1 MLSNDDQGIELTD
14 FDDMMDWVG
23 DWAPEFGLLGTI
35 LEPLSKSYITYS
47 ILYSLIIQATSS
59 QYLRYTNN
67 SKIITKDDIDDFLTI
82 IEDTAE
88 EVGAIRGKNTLI

>member
-35 LEPLSKSYITYS
+35 LESLSYYMW
-47 ILYSLIIQATSS
+47 
-59 QYLRYTNN
+59 
-67 SKIITKDDIDDFLTI
+67 
-82 IEDTAE
+82 
-88 EVGAIRGKNTLI
+88 AIKYRLG